1 MNRNI
6 KALGL
11 AFAAMLC
18 MGAVAASAASAQGV
32 LTSDGPVTLTGEETG
47 TLFQNSFTGEAGN
60 ITCEGSTYTGHKY
73 NETPHELIESGEST
87 ATITPHYNQEN
98 CQAHTFFNL
107 ITLPATVTM
116 NGCDYVFHVG
126 DETGGAGT
134 YGVTADLVCPTGHD
148 VEIHIYEE
156 APHTIDNEVCHDTI
170 KPQTGLSGPHLTND
184 EGHVDLVGTFT
195 GIHEEYE
202 GSACGEGTNEEAEL
216 HVDVTISGDN
226 GAGEPTP
233 ISISG

>member
-1 MNRNI
+1 MTRNI

-11 AFAAMLC
+11 AFVAMLC
-18 MGAVAASAASAQGV
+18 MGAVAASSASAQGV

-47 TLFQNSFTGEAGN
+47 GLFANSFTGEAGN
-60 ITCEGSTYTGHKY
+60 VTCEGSTYTGHKY
-73 NETPHELIESGEST
+73 DETPHELIESGEST

-98 CQAHTFFNL
+98 CEAHTFFNL

-116 NGCDYVFHVG
+116 NGCDYVFHIG
-126 DETGGAGT
+126 DETGEAGT
-134 YGVTADLVCPTGHD
+134 YGVTADLVCSDDND
-148 VEIHIYEE
+148 VEIHIYEDGGHE
-156 APHTIDNEVCHDTI
+156 NEICHVTIEG
-170 KPQTGLSGPHLTND
+170 QTGLSGPHLTND

-195 GIHEEYE
+195 GIHEVHDGPGCE
-202 GSACGEGTNEEAEL
+202 GPKTNANASL

-226 GAGEPTP
+226 EAGGNTP